1 MPVLPYVPVAP
12 DAGDRLDY
20 DRRDSRRPE
29 RGNHYPGGYGSS
41 GLSSEY
47 SPYGAPVCLLKTFPY
62 MLISAYRFSVND
74 SFDVYFSGWR

>member
-47 SPYGAPVCLLKTFPY
+47 SPYGAPVCLLKKFHY
-62 MLISAYRFSVND
+62 MLFFEHIGSQ
-74 SFDVYFSGWR
+74 